1 MTNAQRL
8 FEKLEVVGLNS
19 EMVILAKV
27 TGATDTIFQVKQR
40 IKMNAGVVCLETTL
54 HFNGRQAYV
63 ARDTC
68 PYTFAQAQ
76 GEFSQLDMLAYRV
89 DKANFKAAVSG
100 VVDVLGYMEDS
111 ID

>member
-1 MTNAQRL
+1 M
-8 FEKLEVVGLNS
+8 GLDS

-27 TGATDTIFQVKQR
+27 TGTTDTIYQVKQR
-40 IKMNAGVVCLETTL
+40 IKMNAGIVCLETTL

-68 PYTFAQAQ
+68 PNTFATAQ
-76 GEFSQLDMLAYRV
+76 GEFSQLDMDAYRV
-89 DKANFKAAVSG
+89 DKANFAKAVSG
-100 VVDVLGYMEDS
+100 VIGVLGYMEDS